1 MVGVEKYLLDTNVI
15 IEVLRGNDDMIT
27 KIESVGQSNCY
38 ISEITL
44 AELLYGA
51 VRSNNPKNFHD
62 VECIEQEF
70 HVLSIRP
77 AYRQYAETR
86 NLLRQKGTPIDHMDL
101 FVASVAMY
109 NNLTLVS
116 HNTKH
121 FVRIN
126 ILKYCCPVKTGFGSF
141 VLKQIH

>member
-15 IEVLRGNDDMIT
+15 IEVLRGNEDMIT

-101 FVASVAMY
+101 FVASVAIY

-121 FVRIN
+121 FARIN
-126 ILKYCCPVKTGFGSF
+126 NLKLTDW
-141 VLKQIH
+141 Q

>member
-1 MVGVEKYLLDTNVI
+1 MVRVEKYLLDTNVI

-27 KIESVGQSNCY
+27 KIESVGQSNCF

-51 VRSNNPKNFHD
+51 VRGKNPKNFLD
-62 VECIEQEF
+62 VERIEQEF

-86 NLLRQKGTPIDHMDL
+86 NQLRQNGMPIDHMDL

-121 FVRIN
+121 FARIN
-126 ILKYCCPVKTGFGSF
+126 GLKLVDW
-141 VLKQIH
+141 Q

>member
-1 MVGVEKYLLDTNVI
+1 MVRAEKYLLDTNVI

-51 VRSNNPKNFHD
+51 VRSNNPKNFLD
-62 VECIEQEF
+62 VERIEQEF
-70 HVLSIRP
+70 DVLSIRP
-77 AYRQYAETR
+77 AYRQYAEIR
-86 NLLRQKGTPIDHMDL
+86 NQLRQNGMPIDHMDL
-101 FVASVAMY
+101 FVASVAIY

-121 FVRIN
+121 FARIKG
-126 ILKYCCPVKTGFGSF
+126 LK
-141 VLKQIH
+141 LADWQ

>member
-1 MVGVEKYLLDTNVI
+1 MVRVEKYLLDTNVI
-15 IEVLRGNDDMIT
+15 IEVLRGNEDMIT

-101 FVASVAMY
+101 FVASVAMC
-109 NNLTLVS
+109 NNLNVS
-116 HNTKH
+116 K
-121 FVRIN
+121 
-126 ILKYCCPVKTGFGSF
+126 S
-141 VLKQIH
+141 